1 MSNLL
6 VRAITYQAL
15 PVELYAEYQGE
26 AKAFGDLTT
35 TLMSQVD
42 EMLANTNVAAEDIT
56 RHFLC
61 STMVELPM
69 TTGKISWK
77 AISASMR
84 EAGSQYPDTFVNAYE
99 CASWGYSLR
108 HYLKHQA
115 RTGRGDAS
123 SRFLMV
129 SIIDANIY
137 NLEFWR
143 YNEHWEH
150 SGFGITTFLLEL
162 TGELTDELS
171 IMSAATHNSMAE
183 FATVVRRTAAKKEQS
198 TLAMPFFP
206 KNIQTMFKNLLGGK
220 SRLPDLHADW
230 GHCFGSDP
238 WLSLLMNGLD
248 NPLKENTSFLACS
261 LALNGY
267 FAIAEV
273 VMTPETQLLLK
284 KEWCCE

>member
-1 MSNLL
+1 MSHLL
-6 VRAITYQAL
+6 VRAITFQAL
-15 PVELYAEYQGE
+15 PVELYSEYQGE
-26 AKAFGDLTT
+26 AKAFGDLTN

-42 EMLANTNVAAEDIT
+42 EILHNTGVSAHDIT

-69 TTGKISWK
+69 TTGKISWQQISEKMRK
-77 AISASMR
+77 AGA
-84 EAGSQYPDTFVNAYE
+84 QYPDTFVNAYE

-108 HYLKHQA
+108 HYLKHQH
-115 RTGRGDAS
+115 RTGKSDAS

-129 SIIDANIY
+129 SIIDANVY

-150 SGFGITTFLLEL
+150 SGFGITTLLLEV
-162 TGELTDELS
+162 TGELTDELT

-183 FATVVRRTAAKKEQS
+183 FATVVRRTATKKTHS

-206 KNIQTMFKNLLGGK
+206 ENIQTMFTNLLGGK

-238 WLSLLMNGLD
+238 WLSILTHALD
-248 NPLKENTSFLACS
+248 NPINAPTSFLACS

-267 FAIAEV
+267 FALAEV
-273 VMTPETQLLLK
+273 VVTPATQLLLK
-284 KEWCCE
+284 KEWSNE